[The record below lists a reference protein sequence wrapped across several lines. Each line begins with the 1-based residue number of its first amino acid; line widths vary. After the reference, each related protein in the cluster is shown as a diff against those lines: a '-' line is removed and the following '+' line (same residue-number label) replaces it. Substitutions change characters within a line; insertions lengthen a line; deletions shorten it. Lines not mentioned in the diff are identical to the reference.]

1 MAASESLT
9 EGRAVSV
16 SQPKASLAEVEALV
30 RRFDERVDAALQQ
43 APASKAWTRRALERR
58 GASRCP
64 VHLRELSYDIVLR
77 HGDVLA
83 DLLADH
89 PDDLVFIDPYEWAI
103 GYQPPGTPRP
113 DRAPAGPHR
122 GAGLGR
128 RVGHALGPCRRRC
141 GCHARRP
148 CHRGLVAARRL
159 PGDQAARGPGIR
171 PLDGAWPSLRLHGP
185 SRFCVGNLSGGLFE
199 RLHFVR
205 GMEGALEGFYTAPE
219 ETARLLD
226 AITEYQVELIR
237 AWGAMSHLDA
247 CLLTD
252 DWGTQQALMISPGM
266 WRAVFA
272 ERYRRLCDE
281 AHRQGLL
288 VVFHSC
294 GNVFEIIGD
303 LVDAGVD
310 VIDPLQPEAMDLAA
324 VAREFGGSVAFCGG
338 ISDQRLGTQTPAE
351 VRDEV
356 RRLIDLLGG
365 PFGNAYVLA
374 PANSLMPE
382 IPSRTSW
389 PSSRPVTTSRPGRAR
404 GVGRSDHLSA
414 IGGGTWQP
422 RT

>member
-1 MAASESLT
+1 MAW
-9 EGRAVSV
+9 V
-16 SQPKASLAEVEALV
+16 
-30 RRFDERVDAALQQ
+30 DE
-43 APASKAWTRRALERR
+43 W
-58 GASRCP
+58 
-64 VHLRELSYDIVLR
+64 
-77 HGDVLA
+77 
-83 DLLADH
+83 
-89 PDDLVFIDPYEWAI
+89 
-103 GYQPPGTPRP
+103 GTPWGH
-113 DRAPAGPHR
+113 AAGGV
-122 GAGLGR
+122 GATP
-128 RVGHALGPCRRRC
+128 VGHAIEDWSQLDDYL
-141 GCHARRP
+141 AT
-148 CHRGLVAARRL
+148 RL
-159 PGDQAARGPGIR
+159 PEARAYGR
-171 PLDGAWPSLRLHGP
+171 LDGAWPPLRLHGP

-205 GMEGALEGFYTAPE
+205 GMEGALEGFYTAPG

-303 LVDAGVD
+303 LIDAGVD
-310 VIDPLQPEAMDLAA
+310 VIDPLQPEALDLAA

-356 RRLIDLLGG
+356 RHLIDLLGA

-382 IPSRTSW
+382 IP
-389 PSSRPVTTSRPGRAR
+389 VENLVALFEAC
-404 GVGRSDHLSA
+404 HE
-414 IGGGTWQP
+414 Q
-422 RT
+422 